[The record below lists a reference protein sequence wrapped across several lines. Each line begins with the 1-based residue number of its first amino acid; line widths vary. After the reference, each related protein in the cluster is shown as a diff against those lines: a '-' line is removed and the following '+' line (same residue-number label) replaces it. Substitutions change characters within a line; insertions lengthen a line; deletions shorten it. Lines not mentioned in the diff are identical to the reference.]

1 MSKNTNCLE
10 GIKCP
15 KCGNEDEF
23 VISVVAHATVTDDG
37 FRKMQGGDWD
47 DDSSIWC
54 RCGADGTVKTF
65 ITKEN

>member
-15 KCGNEDEF
+15 KCGNEDKF

-37 FRKMQGGDWD
+37 FRKMQGTEGL
-47 DDSSIWC
+47 SLAIWC